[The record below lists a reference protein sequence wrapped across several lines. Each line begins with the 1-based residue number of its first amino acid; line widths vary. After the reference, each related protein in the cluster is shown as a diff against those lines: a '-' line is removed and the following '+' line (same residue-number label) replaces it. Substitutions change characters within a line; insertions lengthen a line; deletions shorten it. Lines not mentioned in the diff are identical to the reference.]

1 MEPIRILI
9 VEDDESTGL
18 LLESFLDGIE
28 GMEVIGVARD
38 GVAGL
43 DQLRRKEP
51 DLLLLDLV
59 MPRMGGIEL
68 LRTRREDPP
77 ARRPRVLVLSGVR
90 DDATVQCALSLGASH
105 YIIKPVNYSAL
116 VDWIHMCFFP
126 DRPEEESR
134 AQAAAR
140 WYLRRMGAAEGLG
153 LDYAAAAAGVLAEL
167 GRDALLKEAYAE
179 VQRQKRTKYANVER
193 NIRQLIAR
201 LHEKGAAE
209 YAALLGQSPGER
221 PLSNKEFLLRLAE
234 LVRRG
239 GEPAGQ
245 AR

>member
-1 MEPIRILI
+1 
-9 VEDDESTGL
+9 
-18 LLESFLDGIE
+18 
-28 GMEVIGVARD
+28 
-38 GVAGL
+38 
-43 DQLRRKEP
+43 
-51 DLLLLDLV
+51 
-59 MPRMGGIEL
+59 
-68 LRTRREDPP
+68 
-77 ARRPRVLVLSGVR
+77 
-90 DDATVQCALSLGASH
+90 
-105 YIIKPVNYSAL
+105 
-116 VDWIHMCFFP
+116 
-126 DRPEEESR
+126 
-134 AQAAAR
+134 
-140 WYLRRMGAAEGLG
+140 MGAAEGLG

>member
-68 LRTRREDPP
+68 LRTLREDPP

-105 YIIKPVNYSAL
+105 
-116 VDWIHMCFFP
+116 
-126 DRPEEESR
+126 
-134 AQAAAR
+134 
-140 WYLRRMGAAEGLG
+140 
-153 LDYAAAAAGVLAEL
+153 
-167 GRDALLKEAYAE
+167 
-179 VQRQKRTKYANVER
+179 
-193 NIRQLIAR
+193 
-201 LHEKGAAE
+201 
-209 YAALLGQSPGER
+209 
-221 PLSNKEFLLRLAE
+221 
-234 LVRRG
+234 
-239 GEPAGQ
+239 
-245 AR
+245 